1 MHQALASLVL
11 VVAVL
16 PPLVA
21 SVPLPTGVPGFV
33 LNEFLAGPARDWDGN
48 GVLSTRD
55 DEWVE
60 VHNGG
65 AATLDLSCFLLTDS
79 ERVPR
84 FAFSGTLEPGGRVLV
99 FGGDAYAWEKAE
111 GYPAYG
117 LSLANTGDTVMLWQV
132 VEAETLLVDSYAYGS
147 HEAAADRAV
156 GRAAGIPI
164 VPGSPGPVADLSQAL
179 QSAETIG
186 YPIVEVSPDG
196 SFIVTKHAGTGG
208 AVTVRTVKEQL
219 VYEMGDPDSYITPD
233 VTADFTSTPQVCRPR
248 VMTRSTSTWSLSR

>member
-21 SVPLPTGVPGFV
+21 SVPLPAAAPGFV

-99 FGGDAYAWEKAE
+99 FGSDAYAWEKAAA
-111 GYPAYG
+111 YPAYG

-156 GRAAGIPI
+156 GRRVDGGEWALFDGLDPYTGTT
-164 VPGSPGPVADLSQAL
+164 PPLGTGCLPSPGVTNLCGDTPAL
-179 QSAETIG
+179 APTWGRIKTI
-186 YPIVEVSPDG
+186 Y
-196 SFIVTKHAGTGG
+196 
-208 AVTVRTVKEQL
+208 R
-219 VYEMGDPDSYITPD
+219 
-233 VTADFTSTPQVCRPR
+233 
-248 VMTRSTSTWSLSR
+248 

>member
-99 FGGDAYAWEKAE
+99 FGSDAYAWEKAAA
-111 GYPAYG
+111 YPAYG

-164 VPGSPGPVADLSQAL
+164 VSHLHPIHIGADVQAQFKNDQASEEGAVKAYNEAVKLAYDLSDGGTRILLESILKDEEEHLDWLEMQNDQISHMGFKMYL
-179 QSAETIG
+179 
-186 YPIVEVSPDG
+186 VEQTD
-196 SFIVTKHAGTGG
+196 
-208 AVTVRTVKEQL
+208 
-219 VYEMGDPDSYITPD
+219 
-233 VTADFTSTPQVCRPR
+233 
-248 VMTRSTSTWSLSR
+248 